1 MDKKAQN
8 EKEPLTLDGLARYS
22 REVLLPAIDER
33 FERIDQRFKKVA
45 TKEDVAGVKT
55 ELKQEI
61 AHVRGAVLTA
71 LDENT
76 ELLCTMRQE
85 QDATSQAIIG
95 NLHALT
101 TFPIN
106 HIDFAIWTNTDVL
119 ISVQIKG
126 AKCCV
131 QWLFGQIEGILHGL
145 IIQNI
150 C

>member
-8 EKEPLTLDGLARYS
+8 EKEPLTLDELARYS

-33 FERIDQRFKKVA
+33 FERIDQRFEKVA

-76 ELLCTMRQE
+76 ELLRTMSQE
-85 QDATSQAIIG
+85 QDATSQAIVRYDEKVTQHDEKIARLQEKVG
-95 NLHALT
+95 
-101 TFPIN
+101 
-106 HIDFAIWTNTDVL
+106 V
-119 ISVQIKG
+119 
-126 AKCCV
+126 
-131 QWLFGQIEGILHGL
+131 
-145 IIQNI
+145 
-150 C
+150 

>member
-33 FERIDQRFKKVA
+33 FERIDQRFEKVA

-76 ELLCTMRQE
+76 ELLCTMCQE
-85 QDATSQAIIG
+85 QDATSQAIVRYDEKITQ
-95 NLHALT
+95 H
-101 TFPIN
+101 
-106 HIDFAIWTNTDVL
+106 D
-119 ISVQIKG
+119 K
-126 AKCCV
+126 K
-131 QWLFGQIEGILHGL
+131 IEEHDKKIARLQEKVGV
-145 IIQNI
+145 
-150 C
+150 

>member
-33 FERIDQRFKKVA
+33 FERIDQRFEKVA
-45 TKEDVAGVKT
+45 TKEDVAGVNA

-76 ELLCTMRQE
+76 NLLRKISEE
-85 QDATSQAIIG
+85 QDAAYATVTR
-95 NLHALT
+95 H
-101 TFPIN
+101 
-106 HIDFAIWTNTDVL
+106 D
-119 ISVQIKG
+119 K
-126 AKCCV
+126 K
-131 QWLFGQIEGILHGL
+131 IEEHDEKIARLQEKVGV
-145 IIQNI
+145 
-150 C
+150 

>member
-33 FERIDQRFKKVA
+33 FERIDQRFEKVA

-71 LDENT
+71 ET
-76 ELLCTMRQE
+76 ITVAFELSRRLSPVRNGHKPQITGPKEIYLLLNAEMSHLKQEVYEGTCTGYQE
-85 QDATSQAIIG
+85 PSRA
-95 NLHALT
+95 H
-101 TFPIN
+101 
-106 HIDFAIWTNTDVL
+106 TDRVCRN
-119 ISVQIKG
+119 
-126 AKCCV
+126 A
-131 QWLFGQIEGILHGL
+131 
-145 IIQNI
+145 
-150 C
+150 

>member
-1 MDKKAQN
+1 MDNKAQN

-33 FERIDQRFKKVA
+33 FEKVA

-55 ELKQEI
+55 ELKREI

-85 QDATSQAIIG
+85 QDATSQAIVRYDKKITQHDEKIARLQEKVG
-95 NLHALT
+95 
-101 TFPIN
+101 
-106 HIDFAIWTNTDVL
+106 V
-119 ISVQIKG
+119 
-126 AKCCV
+126 
-131 QWLFGQIEGILHGL
+131 
-145 IIQNI
+145 
-150 C
+150 